1 MKPYNEWTRI
11 EKLQHLIRTLRE
23 LIEEDKT
30 LDFRSMLYQ
39 AESKLHEAYKQA
51 GWHCVSP
58 IRNGSATE
66 SIFSGTLEACQ
77 EYVSIWLEA
86 HPGDKGNL
94 IISPL

>member
-1 MKPYNEWTRI
+1 MTPLTLEQRI
-11 EKLQHLIRTLRE
+11 THLQSAIYTLRILRNE
-23 LIEEDKT
+23 GVDLTSTIE
-30 LDFRSMLYQ
+30 Q
-39 AESKLHEAYKQA
+39 AESKLHELQKQA

-66 SIFSGTLEACQ
+66 SIFCSTLDQCQ

-86 HPGDKGNL
+86 HPEEKGNI